1 MQTLRQALD
10 NIAECAAAKKSAP
23 PTLRLR
29 CASNGQR
36 MIDIYNGTLG
46 AAVGFEEDNFPRD
59 ELSVDAATLMRV
71 WQDGAV
77 AKVDDKNLI
86 VKSRRTTYRIPI
98 LDNELFSCPDI
109 TPGGTQLSSEARD
122 AILLA
127 AKFASQNAS
136 HPWATGVT
144 LYKGKAIA
152 TNNVAFVAVKCDTKL
167 EGLIP
172 PWAIAA
178 LRSEGD
184 PPWVRIDARGVSF
197 TYEDSTVIQSAP
209 MASSAPERLFT
220 LLDSV
225 SEGKVDI
232 DPIIDLQKDMFRV
245 KGKHVTLDPNAGVVI
260 VSTEDGINSETEID
274 FGVMG
279 AAVRLQQPIFKL
291 IIDHATHIGFQSA
304 PDKLVF
310 SSDKL
315 PEFIGVAACLAQ

>member
-1 MQTLRQALD
+1 MQSLRQALD
-10 NIAECAAAKKSAP
+10 NIAECASAKKSAP
-23 PTLRLR
+23 PILRIR
-29 CASNGQR
+29 SEPNQH
-36 MIDIYNGTLG
+36 IIHIYNGTL
-46 AAVGFEEDNFPRD
+46 AASVLFEENFPAGD
-59 ELSVDAATLMRV
+59 ISVDAATLMRV
-71 WQDGAV
+71 WQDGAT
-77 AKVDDKNLI
+77 ATADDKQLV
-86 VKSRRTTYRIPI
+86 VKSRRTTYHIPI
-98 LDNELFSCPDI
+98 VGNDLFDCPKI
-109 TPGGTQLSSEARD
+109 TPGGIRLSSEARD

-127 AKFASQNAS
+127 AKFASQNAT

-152 TNNVAFVAVKCDTKL
+152 TNNVALVSVKCDTKL

-178 LRSEGD
+178 LRSDGE
-184 PPWVRIDARGVSF
+184 PPEVRIDDQGISF
-197 TYEDSTVIQSAP
+197 TYDDSTVIQSAP
-209 MASSAPERLFT
+209 MASSAPERLFE

-245 KGKHVTLDPNAGVVI
+245 KGKHVTLDPSAGLVI

-291 IIDHATHIGFQSA
+291 IIDHATHIGFQNA
-304 PDKLVF
+304 PEKLVF

-315 PEFIGVAACLAQ
+315 PEFIGIAACLAQ

>member
-23 PTLRLR
+23 PVLRIR
-29 CASNGQR
+29 CDAMGHC
-36 MIDIYNGTLG
+36 MIHVYNGTL
-46 AAVGFEEDNFPRD
+46 AASVVFEEDTFPKD
-59 ELSVDAATLMRV
+59 DISVDAATIMRV
-71 WQDGAV
+71 WQDGAT
-77 AKVDDKNLI
+77 AKVDDKQLV

-98 LDNELFSCPDI
+98 LGSELFDCPQI
-109 TPGGTQLSSEARD
+109 VPGGVKLSSEARD

-144 LYKGKAIA
+144 LYKGRAIA
-152 TNNVAFVAVKCDTKL
+152 TNNVAFVAVKCDTTL
-167 EGLIP
+167 EGLVP

-178 LRSEGD
+178 LRADGE
-184 PPWVRIDARGVSF
+184 PPEIRIDEHGVSF

-220 LLDSV
+220 LLDTV
-225 SEGKVDI
+225 KEGKVDL

-279 AAVRLQQPIFKL
+279 EAVRLQQPIFKL

>member
-1 MQTLRQALD
+1 MQSLRQALD

-23 PTLRLR
+23 TVMRIR
-29 CASNGQR
+29 NGT
-36 MIDIYNGTLG
+36 IHIYNGTLG
-46 AAVGFEEDNFPRD
+46 ASVRFEEEFPSD
-59 ELSVDAATLMRV
+59 DISVDASTLMRV
-71 WQDGAV
+71 WQDGAT
-77 AKVDDKNLI
+77 AKIDDRNLVI
-86 VKSRRTTYRIPI
+86 KSRRTTYHIPI
-98 LDNELFSCPDI
+98 LSNDLFDCPTI
-109 TPGGTQLSSEARD
+109 IPGGVKLSSEARD

-152 TNNVAFVAVKCDTKL
+152 TNNIAFVSVKCDTKL

-172 PWAIAA
+172 PWAISV
-178 LRSEGD
+178 LRGEGET
-184 PPWVRIDARGVSF
+184 PEVRIDVNGVSF
-197 TYEDSTVIQSAP
+197 TYDDSTVIQSAP
-209 MASSAPERLFT
+209 IASSAPERLFD
-220 LLDSV
+220 LLDSL

-245 KGKHVTLDPNAGVVI
+245 KGKYVTLDPNAGLVI

-291 IIDHATHIGFQSA
+291 IIDNSTHIGFQKA
-304 PDKLVF
+304 PDKLIF
-310 SSDKL
+310 SSDKV
-315 PEFIGVAACLAQ
+315 PEFIGIAACLSQ